1 VVAGLLAA
9 LALVTLISRTG
20 ADSAKSSLTS
30 VQGSVAAGVDGAR
43 RAWARHLRTT
53 AVADSLHDLERDQQ
67 RLRVELL
74 HLRGLDAERRRLV
87 HLLQM
92 RDGHGLEAV
101 AARVVARGGGGRQ
114 TLRLDVGAE
123 RGIEPQMAVI
133 GARGVVGQ
141 VLDAGTGWT
150 DVLAL
155 TDPTHGFAGVLETG
169 HHGTLRGTGRGLA
182 MDHVLART
190 EVAPGSLVTTSGEGG
205 VFPPG
210 LPVGHVA
217 SVGPETGT
225 PFLGIEVTPLAPP
238 EILDEVLVVTG
249 RTDASELA
257 IR

>member
-1 VVAGLLAA
+1 MAGLLSA
-9 LALVTLISRTG
+9 LALGTVVSGAG
-20 ADSAKSSLTS
+20 ADRVRSSFTS
-30 VQGSVAAGVDGAR
+30 LQGEVAAGADGAR

-53 AVADSLHDLERDQQ
+53 AVADSLHNLERDQD
-67 RLRVELL
+67 RLRMEVL
-74 HLRGLDAERRRLV
+74 HLRGLDAERRRLA

-92 RDGHGLEAV
+92 RDRHGLEAV
-101 AARVVARGGGGRQ
+101 SAHVVARGGGGRQ

-123 RGIEPQMAVI
+123 HGIGPRMAVL

-141 VLDAGTGWT
+141 VLDTGTGWT

-169 HHGTLRGTGRGLA
+169 HHGTLRGTGLGLA

-190 EVAPGSLVTTSGEGG
+190 EVVSGSLVTSSGEGG

-210 LPVGHVA
+210 LPVGRVA
-217 SVGPETGT
+217 SLTPEVGT
-225 PFLGIEVTPLAPP
+225 PFLMIEVRPLAPP
-238 EILDEVLVVTG
+238 ELLDEVLVVTG
-249 RTDASELA
+249 RADESELA